1 MKTSTLGILAT
12 LGLFLVPGTA
22 LAQNRPINLQ
32 KNISS
37 TIAAEETNWQLQN
50 TKPSN
55 IQIQLDFFG
64 YDSIE
69 PHTKS
74 FEAKNQEI
82 KAIDSDFGTSQE
94 FYLPPTPERGYNFNY

>member
-37 TIAAEETNWQLQN
+37 TIAAEET
-50 TKPSN
+50 KPSKL
-55 IQIQLDFFG
+55 QTQLDFFG

-74 FEAKNQEI
+74 SEAKNQAI
-82 KAIDSDFGTSQE
+82 KAIDSDFGASQE